1 LDASDCLHYAANGE
15 ASAVISPDVA
25 AFIAR
30 GVAIVAGGELAAA
43 VA

>member
-1 LDASDCLHYAANGE
+1 VE
-15 ASAVISPDVA
+15 ASAAVSPDVA

-30 GVAIVAGGELAAA
+30 GVAIVIATRDELAAA